1 MHDLQKQVDAV
12 VVQHQQK
19 AEQSAYDKNVAI
31 VAVGSAAQLVER
43 FTWSGDDLADLE
55 TLVQS
60 LDKLR
65 DGYNDSAGEYTSGKG
80 YSRETL

>member
-1 MHDLQKQVDAV
+1 MN
-12 VVQHQQK
+12 VQIEKILAKHMRK
-19 AEQSAYDKNVAI
+19 AEATVHDAKVAI
-31 VAVGSAAQLVER
+31 LAVGSAAQLVQI

-65 DGYNDSAGEYTSGKG
+65 MGIMIHQENTVVARVRSVA
-80 YSRETL
+80 